1 MKNRKIIIGS
11 RGSKLALIYAEKARE
26 KILKYSKDFGI
37 EEVIIKEIV
46 TKGDQV
52 QDKRLSEVGGKG
64 LFSKTIEVELLEK
77 KIDIAVHA
85 LKDMPSEAT
94 KGLLTDCFLERNDP
108 REILISKDNKDLK
121 DLASNSII
129 GTSSFR
135 REFQIKKIRDDLN
148 CKLIRG
154 NVDTRIRKL
163 NENLYDAVILS
174 YAGINS
180 LGLNQ
185 NISQIFSTSEIIPC
199 AGQGVIALQC
209 RNDDEDLIEL
219 LKSVNHQ
226 STQNSIKTERD
237 VLKVLEG
244 DCETAVGVFA
254 RINDNKI
261 DIAIHALKDMPS
273 EETEGLLTNC
283 FLERND
289 PREILISRDKKYL
302 KDLAPN
308 SIIGTSSYRRE
319 FQIKKIRKDLECKL
333 IRGNVDTRIK
343 KLNENL
349 YDAIILSYAGINSLG
364 LDQDISQTFSTT
376 ELIPSAG
383 QGVIALQCR
392 SNDEELIE
400 LLKKINHQTTHN
412 SIKAERNVLKVLE
425 GDCETAVGVFASID
439 GDKIN
444 LEAELF
450 SLDGS
455 KRFYLKLSE
464 NIDKANE
471 LGIEMGKTLKK
482 ISNNSYK
489 K

>member
-26 KILKYSKDFGI
+26 KILNHSKNFGI
-37 EEVIIKEIV
+37 EEVIIKKIV

-77 KIDIAVHA
+77 KIDVAVHA
-85 LKDMPSEAT
+85 LKDMPTEET

-108 REILISKDNKDLK
+108 REILISKDNKQLK
-121 DLASNSII
+121 DLASSSII

-163 NENLYDAVILS
+163 NENLYDAIILS
-174 YAGINS
+174 YAGMDS

-209 RNDDEDLIEL
+209 RDNDEDLIEL
-219 LKSVNHQ
+219 LKQVDHQ
-226 STQNSIKTERD
+226 STHSVIKAERNI
-237 VLKVLEG
+237 LKVLEG
-244 DCETAVGVFA
+244 DCETAVGA
-254 RINDNKI
+254 
-261 DIAIHALKDMPS
+261 
-273 EETEGLLTNC
+273 
-283 FLERND
+283 
-289 PREILISRDKKYL
+289 
-302 KDLAPN
+302 
-308 SIIGTSSYRRE
+308 
-319 FQIKKIRKDLECKL
+319 
-333 IRGNVDTRIK
+333 
-343 KLNENL
+343 
-349 YDAIILSYAGINSLG
+349 
-364 LDQDISQTFSTT
+364 
-376 ELIPSAG
+376 
-383 QGVIALQCR
+383 
-392 SNDEELIE
+392 
-400 LLKKINHQTTHN
+400 
-412 SIKAERNVLKVLE
+412 
-425 GDCETAVGVFASID
+425 FASIE

-444 LEAELF
+444 LEVELF

-455 KRFYLKLSE
+455 KRFHLKSSE
-464 NIDKANE
+464 NIDKAEE

-482 ISNNSYK
+482 MSNNSYK